1 MAKKL
6 SIGLLGGLVAVVLS
20 TPLAWGQDM
29 DFGAGGGEEQ
39 GGEEQGGTEQGGE
52 EGGEEG
58 GSDMDFSQPEE
69 GGEPTGEEGA
79 PEEDTLGGIGEE
91 APTEPVAAPETG
103 EPRVQLPPPSLWAV
117 QRIYALRNRRFELT
131 PRFSFSMND
140 QFVSHIGFGGL
151 FNWYITDVLAIGIE
165 GIWFFTNRESD
176 INYYT
181 SRSFRVTVPINE
193 YWMGWYLN
201 FTYVPMYG
209 KFALF
214 NRWILHWDTFI
225 MGGLGVTFTRPIAVV
240 DAEFRDFSETADWN
254 PNITFSVGLG
264 GRIFLSRFL
273 AVFLELRLYG
283 FPQELENRSVAP
295 LDDQCT
301 SQSSCGSEEWP
312 YERANPDT
320 WLDEDGEFAINV
332 MAQVGLSI
340 FLPPTFNYRLPL

>member
-6 SIGLLGGLVAVVLS
+6 SIGLLVGLVAAIVG
-20 TPLAWGQDM
+20 TPSAWGQDM
-29 DFGAGGGEEQ
+29 DFGGGAEEGGGEEG
-39 GGEEQGGTEQGGE
+39 GGEEGGAMDFSQPGEGGE
-52 EGGEEG
+52 EGGEG
-58 GSDMDFSQPEE
+58 
-69 GGEPTGEEGA
+69 
-79 PEEDTLGGIGEE
+79 GEE
-91 APTEPVAAPETG
+91 APPPDDGLGDIGAEEEPTTTAAPETN
-103 EPRVQLPPPSLWAV
+103 EPRVQLPPPDLWAV
-117 QRIYALRNRRFELT
+117 QRIYALRNRRFELL

-140 QFVSHIGFGGL
+140 QFVSHIGFGGM

-165 GIWFFTNRESD
+165 GIWFFSNNESNTNF
-176 INYYT
+176 YT

-201 FTYVPMYG
+201 FSYVPMYG

-225 MGGLGVTFTRPIAVV
+225 MGGLGVTMTRPIAVV
-240 DAEFRDFSETADWN
+240 DAEFRDFSNTSDWN

-273 AVFLELRLYG
+273 AIFLELRLYG
-283 FPQELENRSVAP
+283 FPQELENRNVAP

-301 SQSSCGSEEWP
+301 GPENCPGGEASWP
-312 YERANPDT
+312 YERANRDT
-320 WLDEDGEFAINV
+320 WLDDDGEFAINV